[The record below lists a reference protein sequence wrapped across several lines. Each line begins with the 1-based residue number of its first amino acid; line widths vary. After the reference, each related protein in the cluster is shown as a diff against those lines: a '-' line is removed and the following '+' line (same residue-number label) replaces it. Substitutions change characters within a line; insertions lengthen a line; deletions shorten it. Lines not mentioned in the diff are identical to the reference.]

1 MHTPMTRRPHRR
13 KTPAAPPVA
22 RVRLARR
29 QAAVII
35 PSTQRRF
42 VEHFG
47 QRVTRH
53 ANLLLFCSVLI
64 LSLFWGVTP
73 VCRHSVKENFDRQKD
88 PANNCRCAF

>member
-13 KTPAAPPVA
+13 KTSAAPPVA
-22 RVRLARR
+22 RVRLAGR

-64 LSLFWGVTP
+64 LSLFWGV
-73 VCRHSVKENFDRQKD
+73 
-88 PANNCRCAF
+88 